1 VALAVVALVCLWAR
15 PEIVRLNRFLAVVVV
30 NAYGRRADGALSRM
44 LIAGTALGIA
54 FAVDA

>member
-1 VALAVVALVCLWAR
+1 MVLAVVALVCLWAR
-15 PEIVRLNRFLAVVVV
+15 PEIVRLNRFLAVVV
-30 NAYGRRADGALSRM
+30 NAYGLRADGALSRM